1 MSSPSFTKW
10 LFEKRDVDTL
20 IIAFLISQSCNQFIS
35 DFSTA
40 IIDPIIKGILPQTND
55 KFVQRLN
62 IYDYIIID
70 FKLQYA
76 LSGFIKLMFN
86 FILAYIIVMYI
97 YKILNVN

>member
-40 IIDPIIKGILPQTND
+40 IIDPIIEGILPQTND